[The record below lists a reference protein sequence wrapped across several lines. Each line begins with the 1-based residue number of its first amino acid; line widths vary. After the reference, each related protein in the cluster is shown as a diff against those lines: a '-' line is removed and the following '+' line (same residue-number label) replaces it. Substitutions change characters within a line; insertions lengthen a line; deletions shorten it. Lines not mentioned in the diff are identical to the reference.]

1 MRLGDLFR
9 IRYILGTIAV
19 FLTLQNPAHALWLE
33 VTGVSYAEPAQL
45 LVNLEGKSPPR
56 GDEQHGLFALPPNYR
71 DPNPYSTPRLAV
83 QYRADFPISVTF
95 ATDGAI
101 GGERMAPTGAL
112 NLTTRIIFMETWWS
126 PSVTANVYEFSLESV
141 AAGRL
146 EFGAVRPPVG
156 VAAQVLDGAADA
168 HVRAVVGVRAGAA
181 SRVARA

>member
-9 IRYILGTIAV
+9 IRYILGTIAAV
-19 FLTLQNPAHALWLE
+19 LTLQTPAHALWLE
-33 VTGVSYAEPAQL
+33 VTGLSYAEPAQL

-112 NLTTRIIFMETWWS
+112 NLTTRIIFIETVVVADRS
-126 PSVTANVYEFSLESV
+126 PRTCTDFSLESV

-146 EFGAVRPPVG
+146 EFGQSALRSEWR
-156 VAAQVLDGAADA
+156 LKF
-168 HVRAVVGVRAGAA
+168 
-181 SRVARA
+181 